1 MTLEHLTVVPDSGV
15 VIAPPR
21 GLVSLAAIVVASRRE
36 VALAAER
43 GATMSELASTL
54 AGQDRDAT
62 VTAREADGA
71 EWTITI
77 GAVVAPRP

>member
-1 MTLEHLTVVPDSGV
+1 VTLDHLTVVPDSGV
-15 VIAPPR
+15 VIAAPR
-21 GLVSLAAIVVASRRE
+21 GLASLAATVVASRRE

-43 GATMSELASTL
+43 GATMSELAATL

-62 VTAREADGA
+62 VTAQEADGA

-77 GAVVAPRP
+77 GAATTPRQ